1 MLIRTMSL
9 ILVVGITGCG
19 DDENITPT
27 PPDTNM
33 TTEGFDKTCTADAD
47 CTLVFIGNV
56 CGCAC
61 TQDAIATGEG
71 SRYSAEQEEKRKLC
85 ADILSCQPCPDTH
98 MAMCSGG
105 MCAAVMK

>member
-1 MLIRTMSL
+1 MLIRAMAL
-9 ILVVGITGCG
+9 ILVLGITGCG
-19 DDENITPT
+19 DETTPST
-27 PPDTNM
+27 QVDTNV
-33 TTEGFDKTCTADAD
+33 TTEGYDKTCATDAD

-85 ADILSCQPCPDTH
+85 SDILSCQPCPDTQI
-98 MAMCSGG
+98 AMCSGG